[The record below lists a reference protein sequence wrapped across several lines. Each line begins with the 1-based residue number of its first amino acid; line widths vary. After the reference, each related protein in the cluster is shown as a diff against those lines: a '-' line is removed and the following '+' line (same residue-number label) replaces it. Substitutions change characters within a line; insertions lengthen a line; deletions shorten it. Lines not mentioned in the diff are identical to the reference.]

1 MNIFNIFNSKPKRE
15 LLQDRYDKLMER
27 VYALEMSNLKAAAL
41 TRRKAQRVLL
51 QLVELEKTTTSQ

>member
-1 MNIFNIFNSKPKRE
+1 MNIFNVFNSKPKKQ
-15 LLQDRYDKLMER
+15 LLQGRYDKLMER

-51 QLVELEKTTTSQ
+51 QLVELEKTTASQ

>member
-1 MNIFNIFNSKPKRE
+1 MNIFNLFSSKPKKQ

-27 VYALEMSNLKAAAL
+27 VYALEMSNLKAAEL

>member
-1 MNIFNIFNSKPKRE
+1 MNIFNVFSSKSKKQ

>member
-1 MNIFNIFNSKPKRE
+1 MNIFN
-15 LLQDRYDKLMER
+15 

-51 QLVELEKTTTSQ
+51 QLVELEKRQPSQ